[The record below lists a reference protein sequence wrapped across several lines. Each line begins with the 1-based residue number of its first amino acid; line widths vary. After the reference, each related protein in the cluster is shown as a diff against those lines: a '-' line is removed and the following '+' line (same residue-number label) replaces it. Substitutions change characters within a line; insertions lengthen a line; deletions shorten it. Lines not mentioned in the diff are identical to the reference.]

1 MAKKLKIYNGSSWE
15 DVTFAI
21 TPPNTSVTNTFN
33 TNQVIDTSTS
43 VAALRVTQR
52 GTGEAFR
59 VEDDSNPDASPFVI
73 TATGDIGIGTST
85 PQQKLAVTGNI
96 HMNGGTGTGI
106 SWASDQSSH
115 YLKFDS
121 GLNGIK
127 LQGYAAILFET
138 LGQNERMRIMSNGKV
153 TIGTSSIFT
162 TTTST
167 TAKLTVISDSNL
179 NDTDTNSFIS
189 LRNKNNT
196 NATTIVGGIL
206 SDTYRDVA
214 DPHYSAGM
222 WFIREP
228 FSGNA
233 SSSGEIAFGTGGNV
247 LSLALPTE
255 RMRIDSEG
263 NVSIG
268 HSAPNAKLEIRSA
281 NAINDSFGLVT
292 VGSNNFG
299 QDFGGQITFSGV
311 FSSDNNQT
319 NFGPFASV
327 FGRKENGTSG
337 DYAGYLGF
345 GTRVHTGAVTER
357 ARINSAGY
365 MLLGYTSS
373 NGAYRLQVNSQI
385 FATSASIA
393 TSDGR
398 YKENVLPINSGLSIV
413 NSLNPV
419 SFDWKEHPVHNFPEG
434 KTVGFIAQEVQEAL
448 SGYEWVNNIIK
459 SNYNEEADEEFLGI
473 AESNIIPLLVA
484 ALKEVT
490 VRLEALESK

>member
-1 MAKKLKIYNGSSWE
+1 MAKKLKIWNGASWE

-21 TPPNTSVTNTFN
+21 TPPNTSVTNSFS

-52 GTGEAFR
+52 GTGEALR
-59 VEDDSNPDASPFVI
+59 VEDDTNPDASPFVI

-189 LRNKNNT
+189 LRNKNFT

-206 SDTYRDVA
+206 SDTYRDIA

-222 WFIREP
+222 WFSREP
-228 FSGNA
+228 YSGNA
-233 SSSGEIAFGTGGNV
+233 SSGGIISFGTGANV
-247 LSLALPTE
+247 SSLALPTE
-255 RMRIDSEG
+255 RMRIDSVG
-263 NVSIG
+263 NIG
-268 HSAPNAKLEIRSA
+268 INNISAIGFNSSGGKVLNITGTTQNSGPATIMQIGSSASPGAGYAATEVFALSNIQNAVEITRVTGTGANGFRAYFKVIVTGHNGSVGNGINIKEFYWDGGTSAP
-281 NAINDSFGLVT
+281 V
-292 VGSNNFG
+292 
-299 QDFGGQITFSGV
+299 QIST
-311 FSSDNNQT
+311 
-319 NFGPFASV
+319 
-327 FGRKENGTSG
+327 
-337 DYAGYLGF
+337 
-345 GTRVHTGAVTER
+345 
-357 ARINSAGY
+357 
-365 MLLGYTSS
+365 YTSS
-373 NGAYRLQVNSQI
+373 FAPVISFDNAVNHRLVVLLASSNG
-385 FATSASIA
+385 SASFNGVMKI
-393 TSDGR
+393 
-398 YKENVLPINSGLSIV
+398 EWMLPVDFASSTYTLS
-413 NSLNPV
+413 
-419 SFDWKEHPVHNFPEG
+419 
-434 KTVGFIAQEVQEAL
+434 
-448 SGYEWVNNIIK
+448 
-459 SNYNEEADEEFLGI
+459 
-473 AESNIIPLLVA
+473 
-484 ALKEVT
+484 
-490 VRLEALESK
+490 